1 MSGNASSVTR
11 DFIRQAVRDDLASGR
26 FSRVLTRYAPEPNAY
41 IHLGHAISMSVTY
54 GAAEEYGG
62 LYNLRF
68 DDTNPATE
76 KSEYVRAIKE
86 DIRWLGWDWG
96 EREFFASDYFEQ
108 LFEWAMV
115 LIRAGKAY
123 VCDLSEEE
131 MKAYRG
137 TNAFDADGTRR
148 TPPGTDSP
156 FRGRGVEEN
165 LGLFERMRRGEFP
178 DGSRT
183 LRARIDM
190 AHDNLIMRDP
200 VMYRILHAEHHR
212 TGKTWCI
219 YPTYDWAH
227 GQSDSMEGITHSICG
242 MEFRHHRPLYDW
254 FIDQLGIHH
263 PRQVEYP
270 RINVGYTV
278 LGKRHLIRL
287 VENGVAAGWDDPRLP
302 TLRGM
307 KRRGYPP
314 EAIREFCARIPLAEG
329 RMQSTMDLAFLEHCV
344 REYLNRT
351 APRAMAVLDPV
362 RLILDDYPTGGG
374 ELLEAVNNPEEPAAG
389 RRLVP
394 FSRELFI
401 EREDFQE
408 EPQAGFHRLAPG
420 REVRL
425 RYAYLVRCSGVEKDA
440 QGRITAVHA
449 VHDPATRGGDA
460 PDGRK
465 VKSTLHWV
473 SAAHA
478 VPAEVRLYERLFTR
492 ERPLELEEGVDL
504 LDVVNPDSLKVLT
517 GCRVE
522 PMLASQEPG
531 ARFQFER
538 QGYFCLDTESRP
550 GRLVFNRTIT
560 LKDGWKRIQGRESM
574 EPTDRA

>member
-1 MSGNASSVTR
+1 MSGNASPVAR
-11 DFIRQAVRDDLASGR
+11 DFIRQAVRDDLAAGR

-54 GAAEEYGG
+54 GAAEENGG

-76 KSEYVRAIKE
+76 KSEYVRAIEE
-86 DIRWLGWDWG
+86 DIRWLGWDWAD
-96 EREFFASDYFEQ
+96 REFFASDYFEQ
-108 LFEWAMV
+108 LFEWAKV

-123 VCDLSEEE
+123 ACDLSEDE

-137 TNAFDADGTRR
+137 TNAFDADGARR
-148 TPPGTDSP
+148 TPPGRDSP
-156 FRGRGVEEN
+156 FRGRSVEEN
-165 LGLFERMRRGEFP
+165 LDLFERMRRGEFP

-212 TGKTWCI
+212 TGKAWCI

-227 GQSDSMEGITHSICG
+227 GQSDSIEGITHSICG

-254 FIDQLGIHH
+254 YIDQLGIHH

-287 VENGVAAGWDDPRLP
+287 VESGAVEGWDDPRLP

-314 EAIREFCARIPLAEG
+314 EAIREFCGRIPLAEG

-351 APRAMAVLDPV
+351 VPRAMAVLDPV
-362 RLILDDYPTGGG
+362 RLILDDSPRATRSCWRRSTIQRIPPRGGARSPSPGSFSSSGRTSRRTRRTGST
-374 ELLEAVNNPEEPAAG
+374 AWRRAG
-389 RRLVP
+389 R
-394 FSRELFI
+394 
-401 EREDFQE
+401 
-408 EPQAGFHRLAPG
+408 
-420 REVRL
+420 
-425 RYAYLVRCSGVEKDA
+425 
-440 QGRITAVHA
+440 
-449 VHDPATRGGDA
+449 
-460 PDGRK
+460 
-465 VKSTLHWV
+465 
-473 SAAHA
+473 
-478 VPAEVRLYERLFTR
+478 
-492 ERPLELEEGVDL
+492 
-504 LDVVNPDSLKVLT
+504 
-517 GCRVE
+517 
-522 PMLASQEPG
+522 
-531 ARFQFER
+531 
-538 QGYFCLDTESRP
+538 
-550 GRLVFNRTIT
+550 
-560 LKDGWKRIQGRESM
+560 
-574 EPTDRA
+574 